1 MNDIVHTFQYN
12 GLLENWPMDV
22 LGAARRVGSRKPIGA
37 AHELLHLPERL
48 GEAHQTVEV
57 VVVSNGSK
65 VQCTRERGAAR
76 RAKGADRTGQ
86 PVMTAS

>member
-1 MNDIVHTFQYN
+1 MNDIIHTFQYN

-22 LGAARRVGSRKPIGA
+22 LGVVRRAGNQKPIGTA
-37 AHELLHLPERL
+37 CELLHLPEWL

-65 VQCTRERGAAR
+65 VQCTCECSTTRQ
-76 RAKGADRTGQ
+76 AKGTLD
-86 PVMTAS
+86 SLS

>member
-37 AHELLHLPERL
+37 TCELLHLPEQL
-48 GEAHQTVEV
+48 GEAHQTGEV
-57 VVVSNGSK
+57 VVVSNSSK
-65 VQCTRERGAAR
+65 VQCTESGAACQ
-76 RAKGADRTGQ
+76 AKGADRTGQ
-86 PVMTAS
+86 PVMMAS